1 MTDSKAWFEDLPIDR
16 TRPETKIAIQ
26 LLITA
31 YPSNMAALDLA
42 QRSGLDS
49 TSLSTMNPVRFLIP
63 EILGKARM
71 ANRLVQL
78 LLEVFSDQ
86 DQEAIH
92 DQLNQLIAGHEAA
105 FSAAA
110 LQHKPSLATLALLPS
125 SLELRAPGS
134 ASAQPLSTPGL
145 EKLVN
150 AAAGF
155 ADIAA
160 FRKGLVEAEC
170 RTARIEIGGKAKGTG
185 FLVGD
190 SLLLTNWHV
199 VKSGVQGA
207 LARFD
212 HKTQPDGSLVS
223 QGRAVLFA
231 DQWLEASSPHEISA
245 LEIGSDGPP
254 SGNWDYAL
262 IRLAEPVG
270 YQPIGSD
277 SSGGGDK
284 RGYYRLDG
292 GPYQFD
298 RDEPILIVG
307 HPDGRPMQLSYACPS
322 GVSPTQHAS
331 RIRYQTNTEGGSS
344 GSPVFNRDWRVVALH
359 HAAGPTSIPG
369 EFNLQGGNFNQGIPV
384 TNIVSSLRERLQG
397 KPILSELGL

>member
-1 MTDSKAWFEDLPIDR
+1 MTAWFEDLPLDR
-16 TRPETKIAIQ
+16 TRPETKVATQ

-31 YPSNMAALDLA
+31 YPRNNAALDLA
-42 QRSGLDS
+42 ERSGLDLA
-49 TSLSTMNPVRFLIP
+49 SLNETNPVKFLIP
-63 EILGKARM
+63 EILSKARM

-92 DQLNQLIAGHEAA
+92 DQLNQLITGHEAA

-134 ASAQPLSTPGL
+134 ASAQSLSTPGL
-145 EKLVN
+145 EKLIN

-155 ADIAA
+155 SDIAA

-185 FLVGD
+185 FLVSD

-199 VKSGVQGA
+199 VKNGVEGA

-212 HKTQPDGSLVS
+212 HKTQPGGSLVS

-231 DQWLEASSPHEISA
+231 DKWLEARSPHDIIA
-245 LEIGSDGPP
+245 LELGSDGPP

-262 IRLAEPVG
+262 VRLTEPVG
-270 YQPIGSD
+270 SQSIGSD
-277 SSGGGDK
+277 PLGDGDR

-292 GPYQFD
+292 GSYHFD
-298 RDEPILIVG
+298 KDEPLLIVG
-307 HPDGRPMQLSYACPS
+307 HPNGRPMQLSYACPS
-322 GVSPTQHAS
+322 EVSPTQHAC

-369 EFNLQGGNFNQGIPV
+369 EFNLQGGDFNQGIPV
-384 TNIVSSLRERLQG
+384 SNIVSSLREQLQG
-397 KPILSELGL
+397 KSVLTELGI